1 MCSQTSS
8 VSDLESGMTS
18 ATCWTLWEIWE
29 KKRTDEGL
37 LNGQGDPEK
46 KVKKRKNKLQASTAG
61 PLSFGL
67 FIFHTQHVQGSI
79 CSLIRG
85 ISSTSFFID
94 EFRWRQK
101 LRGVSPP
108 AASNTTWFTIYR
120 TASCIDCITE
130 TKSQMTAVIMS
141 SLSAEL
147 QGECFMLSLSR
158 WSQLQKRTIIEL
170 NRATCAA
177 ESLSLLQYYTNKQFL
192 LPKCIY
198 FQFEIRVKKDR
209 NISWAPVKKH
219 QQYLD

>member
-1 MCSQTSS
+1 MKDYWMVRATQKKKDKKEEKQVASLHSR
-8 VSDLESGMTS
+8 S
-18 ATCWTLWEIWE
+18 AEFWIIYFSYTTCTGEH
-29 KKRTDEGL
+29 
-37 LNGQGDPEK
+37 
-46 KVKKRKNKLQASTAG
+46 
-61 PLSFGL
+61 L
-67 FIFHTQHVQGSI
+67 FAHTWHFI
-79 CSLIRG
+79 NLF
-85 ISSTSFFID
+85 FFID

-158 WSQLQKRTIIEL
+158 WSQLRKRTIIEL

-209 NISWAPVKKH
+209 NNSRAPVKKH